1 MYIATIAICSQV
13 RVDDGQWHMLVV
25 HRRKRLGVLRV
36 DNERPVKGLAERG
49 STTLNTN
56 GKLWIGKRMLRTKIA
71 EGALKG
77 SQCMYTSVEV
87 IDR

>member
-1 MYIATIAICSQV
+1 MCLQV

-56 GKLWIGKRMLRTKIA
+56 GKLWIGKEKVSNFVNGR
-71 EGALKG
+71 G
-77 SQCMYTSVEV
+77 SFTP
-87 IDR
+87 